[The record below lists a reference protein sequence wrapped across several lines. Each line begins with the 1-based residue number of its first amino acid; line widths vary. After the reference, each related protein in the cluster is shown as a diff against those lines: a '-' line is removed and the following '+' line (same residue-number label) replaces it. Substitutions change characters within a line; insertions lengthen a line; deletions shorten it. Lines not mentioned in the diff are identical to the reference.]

1 MNVIPIVP
9 RGFCKGVIRAIKTA
23 KTTRTQYPD
32 KNITVLGMIVH
43 NRYIVEALEQL
54 NIRTLDDSRTS
65 RFDLVDRIED
75 GVVILTA
82 HGTDDATR
90 EKAIRKGLI
99 VVDAVCDDV
108 MNTKIIIQKAL
119 SEHKEVLYIG
129 KKNHPEA
136 QAMCSI
142 DPKHIHLITSV
153 KDAREC
159 TIEKKAYL
167 LTNQTT
173 MSLLEIRDIIEE
185 LSSRI
190 EGLEIQPELCSA
202 TRLRQQA
209 ILKQEADGY
218 IVVGDPRSNNSR
230 KLADLAATHNKP
242 VWMIESVDDLKDITF
257 DETMTIA
264 VTSGASTPTILTNQV
279 IAYLQ
284 QYPCEC
290 PDTVKEG
297 LLG

>member
-119 SEHKEVLYIG
+119 SEHKEVLYIR
-129 KKNHPEA
+129 
-136 QAMCSI
+136 
-142 DPKHIHLITSV
+142 HIYI
-153 KDAREC
+153 
-159 TIEKKAYL
+159 L
-167 LTNQTT
+167 L
-173 MSLLEIRDIIEE
+173 L
-185 LSSRI
+185 
-190 EGLEIQPELCSA
+190 
-202 TRLRQQA
+202 
-209 ILKQEADGY
+209 
-218 IVVGDPRSNNSR
+218 
-230 KLADLAATHNKP
+230 
-242 VWMIESVDDLKDITF
+242 F
-257 DETMTIA
+257 
-264 VTSGASTPTILTNQV
+264 
-279 IAYLQ
+279 
-284 QYPCEC
+284 
-290 PDTVKEG
+290 
-297 LLG
+297 